1 MTAIDAT
8 RRPARRAFAV
18 DAAIL
23 LAGKILLFTVL
34 GFCIIYP
41 IVWVIAG
48 SFRSDE
54 GWTLAHYH
62 EAFSSYYLR
71 VMGTTLVYAVASV
84 SVSLI
89 LGLPLAWLLARS
101 DMPFKNFIRGCAMIT
116 FVMPP
121 LFHAIAYVFLFQP
134 RAGLVNQTLN
144 AWFGVQPFNIYT
156 LTGMVIVTALGLFP
170 QTVLLVEAALQNID
184 PTLEEAAATSGA
196 PPNQVTRKIV
206 LPVVRPAITSCAVLG
221 FIEVLGVF
229 GPPAVIGIPARIY
242 VMSTQIFADLSGFP
256 PKFEFAAAVAM
267 IFLVIVAL
275 VLLLQDKLLRS
286 GAYTTVTGKGFRSRP
301 VRLRRWKA
309 AALAYAFFLILVGVG
324 IPAVVLVGISLSKVW
339 SAGLS
344 LNNLTIEF
352 YHEVLFG
359 GDRMIGSF
367 FNTLILAVLTSIA
380 TLAIGLQIATMTA
393 HGGGLAG
400 RFARIIAF
408 LPFSITAVVFTLG
421 IVLAYIRPP
430 LALYGTLWIILIC
443 YFGRFLPF
451 AVQPLS
457 DGLRQIDRSLIEAGH
472 VVGGGAFNVTL
483 RIVLP
488 LLKFATASTALLVF
502 VACIRE
508 IVSIALLF
516 SPRTET
522 LMMTAM
528 LVWAEGQVQLTA
540 AIVVLLVVA
549 VLLLFVGAR
558 LALRMRP
565 RENNVR
571 EVST

>member
-1 MTAIDAT
+1 MTSIGTTNGAIK
-8 RRPARRAFAV
+8 R
-18 DAAIL
+18 L
-23 LAGKILLFTVL
+23 LAADSAVHLAGRILLFAIL
-34 GFCIIYP
+34 GCCIIYP
-41 IVWVIAG
+41 IIWVVAG
-48 SFRSDE
+48 SFRSEE
-54 GWTLAHYH
+54 GWTLAHYN

-71 VMGTTLVYAVASV
+71 VIGTTLIYAAASV
-84 SVSLI
+84 ALSLA
-89 LGLPLAWLLARS
+89 LGLPLAWLLART
-101 DMPFKNFIRGCAMIT
+101 DMPFKGFIRGFAMIT

-121 LFHAIAYVFLFQP
+121 LFHAIAYVFIFQP
-134 RAGLVNQTLN
+134 RAGLANQVLN
-144 AWFGVQPFNIYT
+144 AWFGIQPFNIYT
-156 LTGMVIVTALGLFP
+156 LTGMVVVTALGLFP
-170 QTVLLVEAALQNID
+170 LTVLLVEAALHSID

-196 PPNQVTRKIV
+196 PPNQITRKIV
-206 LPVVRPAITSCAVLG
+206 LPVVLPAITSSAVLG

-267 IFLVIVAL
+267 VFLVIVAL

-286 GAYTTVTGKGFRSRP
+286 GAYTTVTGKGFRARP

-309 AALAYAFFLILVGVG
+309 AALGYAFLLMLVGVG
-324 IPAVVLVGISLSKVW
+324 IPSVVLVGISLSKVW
-339 SAGLS
+339 SLGFS
-344 LNNLTIEF
+344 LNNITFEF

-359 GDRMIGSF
+359 GDRMVASF
-367 FNTLILAVLTSIA
+367 ANTLILAVCTSIA
-380 TLAIGLQIATMTA
+380 TLVIGLQIATMTA
-393 HGGGLAG
+393 HGGNLTA
-400 RFARIIAF
+400 RLARIVAF
-408 LPFSITAVVFTLG
+408 LPFSIPAVVFTLG
-421 IVLAYIRPP
+421 VVLAYIRPP

-457 DGLRQIDRSLIEAGH
+457 DGLRQIDRSLMEAGH
-472 VVGGGAFNVTL
+472 VVGAGVFSVTL
-483 RIVLP
+483 RVVLP

-540 AIVVLLVVA
+540 AIVVLLVIA
-549 VLLLFVGAR
+549 VLLLFIVAR
-558 LALRMRP
+558 FALRMSSP
-565 RENNVR
+565 EKNVR

>member
-1 MTAIDAT
+1 MTAAGAT
-8 RRPARRAFAV
+8 SNPTARAPAMGFPLARLGELLLF
-18 DAAIL
+18 AIL
-23 LAGKILLFTVL
+23 ALCVV
-34 GFCIIYP
+34 YP

-48 SFRSDE
+48 SFRSEE
-54 GWTLAHYH
+54 GWTLANYH
-62 EAFSSYYLR
+62 EAFSSHYLR
-71 VMGTTLVYAVASV
+71 VIGTTLVYAIASV
-84 SVSLI
+84 GLSLAM
-89 LGLPLAWLLARS
+89 GLPLAWLLART
-101 DMPFKNFIRGCAMIT
+101 DMPCKNFIRGCTMIS

-134 RAGLVNQTLN
+134 RAGLANQTLN

-196 PPNQVTRKIV
+196 PPNQITRKIV
-206 LPVVRPAITSCAVLG
+206 LPVVLPAITSSAVLG

-275 VLLLQDKLLRS
+275 VLLLQDRLLRA

-301 VRLRRWKA
+301 VRLRGWKA
-309 AALAYAFFLILVGVG
+309 AALGYAFLLILVGVG
-324 IPAVVLVGISLSKVW
+324 IPSVVLVGISLSKIW

-344 LNNLTIEF
+344 INNLTLEF

-359 GDRMIGSF
+359 GDRMFASF
-367 FNTLILAVLTSIA
+367 ANTLILAVCTAIA
-380 TLAIGLQIATMTA
+380 TLVVGLQIAMMTA
-393 HGGGLAG
+393 HGGSLTA

-408 LPFSITAVVFTLG
+408 LPFSIPAVVFTLG
-421 IVLAYIRPP
+421 VVLAYIRPP

-472 VVGGGAFNVTL
+472 VVGSGTLNVTA

-565 RENNVR
+565 LEKSVR